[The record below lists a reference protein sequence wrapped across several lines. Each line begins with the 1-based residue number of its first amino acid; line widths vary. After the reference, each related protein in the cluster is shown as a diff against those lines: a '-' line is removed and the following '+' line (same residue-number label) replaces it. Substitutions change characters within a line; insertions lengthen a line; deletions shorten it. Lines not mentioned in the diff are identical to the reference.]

1 MTAGPMTEDAILAR
15 LAELAVQ
22 IERLKAQTFLLEYEQ
37 QTLRQRLRPEGA
49 E

>member
-1 MTAGPMTEDAILAR
+1 MTEDAILAR

-22 IERLKAQTFLLEYEQ
+22 IELLQAQTFLLEYEQ
-37 QTLRQRLRPEGA
+37 PTLRLRLRPQGA